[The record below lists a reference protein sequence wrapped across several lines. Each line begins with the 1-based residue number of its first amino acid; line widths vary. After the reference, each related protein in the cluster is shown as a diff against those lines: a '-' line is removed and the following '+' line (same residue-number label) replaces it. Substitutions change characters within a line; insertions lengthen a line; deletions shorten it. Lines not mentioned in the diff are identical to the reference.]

1 MNQTAK
7 NNIRAKAKLTY
18 GLLNILKYDIDNLR
32 VDVKDCDLE
41 SLRRTL
47 EDTNRTLENLTD
59 VISEIEYV
67 VFLHNTKESI

>member
-59 VISEIEYV
+59 VIGEIEYV